1 MLVSSGQTGLRV
13 FADRPS
19 LERMPRRSIL
29 ITGAASGI
37 GAATAQHLAG
47 PETALLLHTRA
58 NETGLESVALAAR
71 AKGAAV
77 ATMLGDLADQSL
89 PAGLVARAI
98 DAFGGL
104 DAIVANAGFADP
116 TGWDSLDRAGLRHSF
131 EPIAASFLGL
141 AGAAL
146 PHLGAGGRIVAVSS
160 FVAHAMR
167 PRLPSFPA
175 SAAAKAALEALVR
188 SLAVTLAARG
198 VTVNAVAP
206 GFIRKDRGAH
216 AAIPRDAAY
225 ETEIPLGRKGEPE
238 EVAAVIGFLL
248 SAEAS
253 YVTGQVIGVDGGL
266 CL

>member
-1 MLVSSGQTGLRV
+1 MAHRT
-13 FADRPS
+13 
-19 LERMPRRSIL
+19 IL

-37 GAATAQHLAG
+37 GAATARRLAAPG
-47 PETALLLHTRA
+47 TALLLHTRA
-58 NETGLESVALAAR
+58 NGAGLEAVAAAAR
-71 AKGAAV
+71 NGGAEV
-77 ATMLGDLADQSL
+77 ATMLGDLADRAL
-89 PAGLVARAI
+89 PGALVLRAI
-98 DAFGGL
+98 AGFGRL

-116 TGWDSLDRAGLRHSF
+116 TRWDGLDRTRLLASLD
-131 EPIAASFLGL
+131 PIASSFVGL
-141 AGAAL
+141 ANAAL

-167 PRLPSFPA
+167 PRLPLFPA

-188 SLAVTLAARG
+188 SLAVTLAAAG

-216 AAIPRDAAY
+216 AAVPAGAAY
-225 ETEIPLGRKGEPE
+225 EAEIPLGRKGEPD
-238 EVAAVIGFLL
+238 EVAAVIAFLL
-248 SAEAS
+248 SPEAG